1 MSSHHH
7 HQTVGSNGQLAQPD
21 PMPVKAPEINASES
35 VSALLL
41 LAGMLTVL
49 LGRRT

>member
-1 MSSHHH
+1 MLRRLTREILNEFTSSP
-7 HQTVGSNGQLAQPD
+7 PD
-21 PMPVKAPEINASES
+21 GGKAPEINASES

-41 LAGMLTVL
+41 LAGMLAVL